1 MIPNLHVGNI
11 IQQPMIPKSPS
22 WTYNAAAYDT
32 KSPSWTYN
40 VAAYDT
46 KSPSWT
52 YNAAAHDT
60 KISKLD
66 IYCRDL

>member
-1 MIPNLHVGNI
+1 M
-11 IQQPMIPKSPS
+11 QQPMIPKSPS

-40 VAAYDT
+40 AA
-46 KSPSWT
+46 T
-52 YNAAAHDT
+52 YDT

-66 IYCRDL
+66 I